1 MQYVITLLGIVIG
14 ACTKM
19 SMCLFIKS
27 INTYTNVFR
36 ANWVLMGVV
45 GVLFLGTFLAN
56 CFTCSLPSPW
66 LADSAAACPAASSIY
81 FFTLVSSMT
90 TDTLIWVLAIVM
102 ICKVQTIIKTKVFV
116 ISLFSF
122 RMM

>member
-1 MQYVITLLGIVIG
+1 MQYVVTLLGILIG

-36 ANWVLMGVV
+36 ANWVLMGTV
-45 GVLFLGTFLAN
+45 GVFFLSTFLAN
-56 CFTCSLPSPW
+56 CFRCSLPSPW
-66 LADSAAACPAASSIY
+66 LADSPASCPAAGSIY
-81 FFTLVSSMT
+81 ILTLVSSMI
-90 TDTLIWVLAIVM
+90 TDTLIWVLAVVM

-122 RMM
+122 RLM